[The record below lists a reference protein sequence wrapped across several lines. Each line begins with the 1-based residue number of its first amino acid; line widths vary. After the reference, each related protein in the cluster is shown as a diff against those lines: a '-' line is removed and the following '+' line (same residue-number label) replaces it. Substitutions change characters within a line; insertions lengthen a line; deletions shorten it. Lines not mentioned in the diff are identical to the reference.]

1 MYTHTHT
8 HRETLVSMSPSSVRQ
23 KEMYDPDFLGE
34 RSFRGKVSVICKIN
48 ELRQT
53 AMQWEFCFHAVNSFC
68 QNNRCYVYMDDLYG
82 FSLTWFD

>member
-1 MYTHTHT
+1 MCTRTHT
-8 HRETLVSMSPSSVRQ
+8 HREALVSISPSSVRQ

-53 AMQWEFCFHAVNSFC
+53 AMQWEFCFHAINSF
-68 QNNRCYVYMDDLYG
+68 VKIIDAMSTWMTYMA
-82 FSLTWFD
+82 SH